1 MKKIESVYFIKD
13 YYEGFELICT
23 SGTPGRFNYLGKW
36 CFRTVKGDNNECFT
50 FTEKEIIGNQDF
62 FSITLKPII
71 KNISVKISYEVT
83 EDFESSLTTI
93 DIEEALEDSFGYSNV
108 TVTDISKKTNK
119 SPRHLKS
126 VENLD

>member
-23 SGTPGRFNYLGKW
+23 SGTPGGFNQFGKW
-36 CFRTVKGDNNECFT
+36 GFRTVKGNNNECFT
-50 FTEKEIIGNQDF
+50 EQEIIGNPDF
-62 FSITLKPII
+62 FSITLKPIT

-83 EDFESSLTTI
+83 ENFESSLTTI
-93 DIEEALEDSFGYSNV
+93 DIEEALDGYYGDYSNV
-108 TVTDISKKTNK
+108 KVTDISKKTNK
-119 SPRHLKS
+119 SPRHLKL